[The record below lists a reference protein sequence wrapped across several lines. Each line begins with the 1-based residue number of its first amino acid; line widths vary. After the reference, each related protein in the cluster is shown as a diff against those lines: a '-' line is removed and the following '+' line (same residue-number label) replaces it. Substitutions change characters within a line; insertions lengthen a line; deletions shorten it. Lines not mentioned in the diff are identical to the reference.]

1 MPSSKKRMD
10 QAVRDAIERGDSAL
24 ANEITANV
32 MVGTTMV
39 IIFALLIAALIL
51 NEIGVFS
58 ADKNTMRIGA
68 LVAAAVEVPIT
79 VLNSIYV
86 GAKPWL
92 RIPLMVDFILVC
104 AILTATLGHNVVLVM
119 IFPVIVSTRYFDEKY
134 TLFVAALTAIALMA
148 SNIVCCYFGVV
159 NLNMVKAGADVV
171 TVTVNGDLREAIK
184 NSALFDIHEYV
195 KSVCI
200 NDFLPRFLAYIA
212 LSTSCWYI
220 ASRGRRMIELQAAD
234 AKKSARIETELNLA
248 THIQADMLPR
258 IFPAFPERD
267 DIDLFATMTPAKEV
281 GGDFYDFFM
290 LDEDHLAVV
299 IADVSGKG
307 IPAALFMVIA
317 KTLIKDHTSSEA
329 DLGSVFTKVNE
340 LLCESNSEGL
350 FVTAFEG
357 VLNLKTG
364 EFRFV
369 NAGHE
374 TPFICGKDGEFKPY
388 PVKAAFVLA
397 GMESMKYRSGVIKLE
412 PGDKFFEY
420 TDGVTEATDAE
431 NNLYGMERLGNIL
444 AKNSDKSPADLLIAV
459 KDDIDAFV
467 GAAPQFDD
475 ITMLAFEYKKK
486 SSEDEPAV

>member
-1 MPSSKKRMD
+1 MPSSRKRMD
-10 QAVRDAIERGDSAL
+10 NAVRSAVEQGNSAL

-39 IIFALLIAALIL
+39 IIFFLMIVALVL

-58 ADKNTMRIGA
+58 ADKNIMRLGVLI
-68 LVAAAVEVPIT
+68 AAIVEVPIT
-79 VLNSIYV
+79 VINSIHV

-92 RIPLMVDFILVC
+92 RIPLMVDLIIVC
-104 AILTATLGHNVVLVM
+104 AVLTATLGHNVVLVM
-119 IFPVIVSTRYFDEKY
+119 VFPVIISTRYFDEKY
-134 TLFVAALTAIALMA
+134 TLFVAVLTAIALMA

-159 NLNMVKAGADVV
+159 NLNMVKAGAEAV
-171 TVTVNGDLREAIK
+171 TITVEGDLREAIK
-184 NSALFDIHEYV
+184 NSALFDIHAYV
-195 KSVCI
+195 KSVCV
-200 NDFLPRFLAYIA
+200 NDFLPRFLAYAA
-212 LSTSCWYI
+212 LSTSCWYV
-220 ASRGRRMIELQAAD
+220 ASSGRHMIEMQTEN
-234 AKKSARIETELNLA
+234 AKNSSRIETELNLA

-290 LDEDHLAVV
+290 VDDDHLAVV

-317 KTLIKDHTSSEA
+317 KTLIKDHTTSES

-374 TPFICGKDGEFKPY
+374 TPFICGKKGGFKPY
-388 PVKAAFVLA
+388 PIKSAFVLA
-397 GMESMKYRSGVIKLE
+397 GFDSTMYRSGIINLE

-420 TDGVTEATDAE
+420 TDGVTEATDSE
-431 NNLYGMERLGNIL
+431 NELYGMKRLEKVL
-444 AKNSDKSPADLLIAV
+444 SENSDKSPADILAAV
-459 KDDIDAFV
+459 KSDIDEFV
-467 GAAPQFDD
+467 GVAPQFDD

-486 SSEDEPAV
+486 K